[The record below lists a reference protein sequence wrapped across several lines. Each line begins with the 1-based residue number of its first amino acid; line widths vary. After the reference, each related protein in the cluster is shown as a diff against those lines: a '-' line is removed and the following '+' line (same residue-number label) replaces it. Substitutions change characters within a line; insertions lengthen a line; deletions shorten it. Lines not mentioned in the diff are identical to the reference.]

1 MRSLRPV
8 NWPRNMA
15 EVSSALCSGMLGSK
29 GMADDGVWEVWTR
42 GRMPGG
48 LAAGHPDQVMPY
60 GAGGGVGCWRVRRA
74 KRWPKACT
82 KASYW
87 PLVFSAFATR

>member
-1 MRSLRPV
+1 
-8 NWPRNMA
+8 MA
-15 EVSSALCSGMLGSK
+15 EVSSALWTGTLGSK
-29 GMADDGVWEVWTR
+29 GMADDGVLKVGYAGW
-42 GRMPGG
+42 RMPGR
-48 LAAGHPDQVMPY
+48 LAAGHWEQAVRY
-60 GAGGGVGCWRVRRA
+60 RAGGGVGCWRLRRA